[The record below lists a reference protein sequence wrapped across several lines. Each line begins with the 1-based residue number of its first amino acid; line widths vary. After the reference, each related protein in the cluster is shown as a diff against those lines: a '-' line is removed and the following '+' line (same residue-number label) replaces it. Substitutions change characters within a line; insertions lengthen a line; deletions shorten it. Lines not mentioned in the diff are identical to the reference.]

1 MRRGMA
7 SRVAAVLWLALAA
20 GCASGPGAPEVHLF
34 TWDNYD
40 DPELFAEFERR
51 HGMRVVIDRFASNEE
66 LLAKLMGGTQG
77 YDLIVPSDYMVS
89 IMAREG
95 LLLELDKKALPNL
108 SHMDSRFM
116 GLYYDRPNRYSV
128 PYLWGVTGI
137 GYDSDEVSP
146 APEGWSAFWDPKY
159 KGRMSL
165 LNDQREVFA
174 LGLQS
179 LGLRADTRDP
189 ADLRKVQRRLKEQK
203 SLVKTYVSESMEY
216 LLLSGEVVLAHLW
229 SGDINRASEEKPSL
243 RFMVPKEGGFIFQ
256 DNLCIPAGARNKA
269 GALKLMD
276 FLMEPA
282 NMARLVEKVRFGC
295 PNRSA
300 WKLLRPQLRANPTIV
315 PQDALLKRLE
325 WIPDPGSGSVYDRL
339 WTELKAL

>member
-1 MRRGMA
+1 M
-7 SRVAAVLWLALAA
+7 
-20 GCASGPGAPEVHLF
+20 
-34 TWDNYD
+34 
-40 DPELFAEFERR
+40 DP
-51 HGMRVVIDRFASNEE
+51 RF
-66 LLAKLMGGTQG
+66 L
-77 YDLIVPSDYMVS
+77 
-89 IMAREG
+89 
-95 LLLELDKKALPNL
+95 
-108 SHMDSRFM
+108 
-116 GLYYDRPNRYSV
+116 GLYYDPRNRYSV
-128 PYLWGVTGI
+128 PYLWGVSGI
-137 GYDSDEVSP
+137 GYDSDEVKP
-146 APEGWSAFWDPKY
+146 APEGWSVFWDARY

-174 LGLQS
+174 MGLQS
-179 LGLRADTRDP
+179 MGLRTDTHDP
-189 ADLRKVQRRLKEQK
+189 EILKKAQLRLKEQK
-203 SLVKTYVSESMEY
+203 ALVKTYVSESMEY

-282 NMARLVEKVRFGC
+282 SMARLVEKVRFGC

-300 WKLLRPQLRANPTIV
+300 WKLLSPKLRANPTIV

-325 WIPDPGSGSVYDRL
+325 WIPDAGQRVGLRPSLDG
-339 WTELKAL
+339 TEGP